1 MQDCIFLP
9 AFFCLK
15 LEKEYMEW
23 KKPCYIFDF
32 CKDML
37 QTADIYSKKIHGKR
51 SFSCPATKKGVK

>member
-1 MQDCIFLP
+1 
-9 AFFCLK
+9 

-23 KKPCYIFDF
+23 KKSCYIFDF